1 MSQTATSLRAVSSAE
16 HPAASAQPAIRI
28 RDLQKVFG
36 SLTAVDRVTVDIGR
50 GEFFV
55 IVGPS
60 GCGKT
65 TLLRILAGLETA
77 TAGMI
82 EVDTPAG
89 SDRPVNSMVFQGE
102 SIFPWMT
109 VWANAAYGL
118 RMRDA
123 IHASRRKAVR
133 SMPSASATGF
143 GNLTMTRRRST

>member
-1 MSQTATSLRAVSSAE
+1 MNQTATSLRAVTGAE
-16 HPAASAQPAIRI
+16 RPAPSAQPAIRI

-36 SLTAVDRVTVDIGR
+36 TLTAVDRVTVDIGR

-77 TAGMI
+77 SAGTI

-89 SDRPVNSMVFQGE
+89 SDRPENSMVFQGE

-109 VWANAAYGL
+109 VWNNAAGAS
-118 RMRDA
+118 RMR
-123 IHASRRKAVR
+123 S
-133 SMPSASATGF
+133 P
-143 GNLTMTRRRST
+143 